1 MTEAPRENLLRKV
14 LANAG
19 LLLGGRGLNAF
30 ISLGYM
36 ALAARALGVAEFGV
50 LVLINTFAQF
60 VGETAKFQS
69 WQTILQFG
77 AAPLAQGDRP
87 QFQKVV
93 RFGIVLDLISAGFG
107 VMVGVLG
114 ALFAYRWLGLP
125 AEAAGAAALYA
136 LTVAVLS
143 PTSQLGLLR
152 LFDRFGPLSAQSAVS
167 SMVRLIGGG
176 IGFLTHAP
184 LTFFIACW
192 AAGSVVAFFYVAT
205 CAWQETRRRGQATG
219 FSWSGP
225 LTPNMPKAWR
235 FAWATNFA
243 STVEV
248 AFTHV
253 ATLMVGGLLGAAEAG
268 LWRIARQI
276 ADALAKPARLLIPAL
291 YPELAKLRAS
301 GGVAAMTKLAGRV
314 GLVGGGV
321 ATLLLAVAILSGEW
335 LLTTVMGPGFGAAA
349 STMNWQVAAAVIGVW
364 ALPLEPML
372 ISLGQPGAVLR
383 VRLIVAAA
391 FLVALP
397 PIVERY
403 GMLGAGVALVGA
415 STAIAIGLFLSL
427 RQVMRSHPDEHESL
441 ASPVKS
447 ARKPD
452 A

>member
-1 MTEAPRENLLRKV
+1 MSEPARENLLRKV
-14 LANAG
+14 LGNAG
-19 LLLGGRGLNAF
+19 LLLGGRGLNAV

-36 ALAARALGVAEFGV
+36 ALAARSLGVAEFGV

-60 VGETAKFQS
+60 MGEAAKFQS

-77 AAPLAQGDRP
+77 AQPLATGDRP

-93 RFGIVLDLISAGFG
+93 RFGVVLDLISAGFG
-107 VMVGVLG
+107 VTVGVLG
-114 ALFAYRWLGLP
+114 ALVAYRWLGLP

-136 LTVAVLS
+136 LTIAVLS
-143 PTSQLGLLR
+143 PTSQIGLLR

-167 SMVRLIGGG
+167 SIVRLAGGA
-176 IGFLTHAP
+176 IGFATHAP
-184 LTFFIACW
+184 LSFFLAAW
-192 AAGSVVAFFYVAT
+192 AAGSVASFLYVAA
-205 CAWQETRRRGQATG
+205 CAWQETRRRGQAEG
-219 FSWSGP
+219 FSWTGP
-225 LTPNMPKAWR
+225 LTPGMPKAWR
-235 FAWATNFA
+235 FAWATNFS

-248 AFTHV
+248 AFTHA
-253 ATLMVGGLLGAAEAG
+253 ATLMVGGVLGASEAG

-276 ADALAKPARLLIPAL
+276 ADALSKPARLLIPAL

-301 GGVAAMTKLAGRV
+301 GGLAAMTRLAGRV
-314 GLVGGGV
+314 GMVGGGV
-321 ATLLLAVAILSGEW
+321 ATLLLAVAILGGEW
-335 LLTTVMGPGFGAAA
+335 LLVTVMGPGFGAAA

-372 ISLGQPGAVLR
+372 VSMGRPGAVLR

-391 FLVALP
+391 FLAALQ

-415 STAIAIGLFLSL
+415 ASATAIGLLISL
-427 RQVMRSHPDEHESL
+427 RQVMRSHGTRHENL
-441 ASPVKS
+441 ASPAKN